1 MSNASSVPGAASP
14 LATPRWVGA
23 LDTLLKLAA
32 GTLVVVLLCT
42 VVAGVASRALNHPL
56 SWTDEA
62 SGFLMVWLACLGWM
76 IATRQQAHIRIRVF
90 QDRLPATPWRVTEGA
105 IQVAM
110 LVLGAVIAWFSI
122 HLVRT
127 NADIEALALP
137 ISTAWMYAP
146 MLPAGLMTLAQAAV
160 ELWLQFTRH
169 GGPITEPPTQE
180 VASL

>member
-1 MSNASSVPGAASP
+1 MSVAPSSRGAVAAP
-14 LATPRWVGA
+14 ATPRWVGV

-32 GTLVVVLLCT
+32 GALVVVLLGT
-42 VVAGVASRALNHPL
+42 VMAGVVSRALNHPL

-90 QDRLPATPWRVTEGA
+90 QDLLPAAPWRVTEGA
-105 IQVAM
+105 IQVGM
-110 LVLGAVIAWFSI
+110 LVLGATIAWFSI

-146 MLPAGLMTLAQAAV
+146 MLPAGLMTLVQAAV

-169 GGPITEPPTQE
+169 GGPVTEMPAQDAATP
-180 VASL
+180 

>member
-1 MSNASSVPGAASP
+1 MAPTVPGALAAP
-14 LATPRWVGA
+14 ATPRWVAA
-23 LDTLLKLAA
+23 LDMLLKLSGGA
-32 GTLVVVLLCT
+32 LVVVMLGT
-42 VVAGVASRALNHPL
+42 VMAGVVSRALNQPL

-90 QDRLPATPWRVTEGA
+90 QDLLPAAPWRVTEGA
-105 IQVAM
+105 IQAAM
-110 LVLGAVIAWFSI
+110 LVLGATIAWFSI

-146 MLPAGLMTLAQAAV
+146 MLPAGLMTLAHAAV

-169 GGPITEPPTQE
+169 GGPVTESPVQE
-180 VASL
+180 AASL